1 MRLTMKHTIII
12 YASQYGSTKQYA
24 ERLSAI
30 TGIKCVSLKEA
41 EDIQN
46 YERIIYMGA
55 LFAGSVLGLKK
66 YAAAI
71 TSQEL
76 IVITVGLVDP
86 QDGENIRYIR
96 NNIKSQI
103 PAHLYD
109 EDKIFHLRG
118 AIDYSTMRLKHKLMM
133 KFMHSRLSKMP
144 EDELNA
150 ESKTIL
156 ETYGKKVDYVDFNS
170 LQTIVSIL

>member
-1 MRLTMKHTIII
+1 MKHSIII
-12 YASQYGSTKQYA
+12 YASQYGSTKRYA

-30 TGIKCVSLKEA
+30 TGIKCVSRKEA
-41 EDIQN
+41 ENIQN
-46 YERIIYMGA
+46 YERFIYMGP

-66 YAAAI
+66 FAATV

-76 IVITVGLVDP
+76 IVITVGLVDT
-86 QDGENIRYIR
+86 QDEENIRYIR

-118 AIDYSTMRLKHKLMM
+118 AIDYSTMGLKHKLMM
-133 KFMHSRLSKMP
+133 KFMHSRLARMLKKNSMP
-144 EDELNA
+144 
-150 ESKTIL
+150 SQRSFWRHT
-156 ETYGKKVDYVDFNS
+156 GKR
-170 LQTIVSIL
+170 LTM

>member
-1 MRLTMKHTIII
+1 MKHSIII
-12 YASQYGSTKQYA
+12 YASQYGSTKRYA
-24 ERLSAI
+24 EQLSAI
-30 TGIKCVSLKEA
+30 TGIKCVSRKDA
-41 EDIQN
+41 ENIQN

-55 LFAGSVLGLKK
+55 LFAGSVFGLKK
-66 YAAAI
+66 FATTV

-86 QDGENIRYIR
+86 QDEENIRYIR

-118 AIDYSTMRLKHKLMM
+118 AIDYSTMGMKHKLMM
-133 KFMHSRLSKMP
+133 KFMHGKLSRMA
-144 EDELNA
+144 EEELNA
-150 ESKTIL
+150 ESKIIL
-156 ETYGKKVDYVDFNS
+156 ETYGKKVDYVDFNT
-170 LQTIVSIL
+170 LHPIVSIITPKE

>member
-1 MRLTMKHTIII
+1 MKHSIII
-12 YASQYGSTKQYA
+12 YASQYGSTKRYA

-109 EDKIFHLRG
+109 ESKIFHLRG
-118 AIDYSTMRLKHKLMM
+118 SIDYSTMRLKHKLMM

>member
-1 MRLTMKHTIII
+1 MKSTIII
-12 YASQYGSTKQYA
+12 YASQYGSTKRYA

-30 TGIKCVSLKEA
+30 TRIKCVSRKEA

-66 YAAAI
+66 FAATI
-71 TSQEL
+71 TTQEL
-76 IVITVGLVDP
+76 IVVTVGLVNP
-86 QDGENIRYIR
+86 QDEENIKYIR

-103 PAHLYD
+103 PVHLYD

-118 AIDYSTMRLKHKLMM
+118 AIDYSTMGMKQKLMM
-133 KFMHSRLSKMP
+133 KFMHSRLSKTP
-144 EDELNA
+144 EEELNSEA
-150 ESKTIL
+150 KIIL
-156 ETYGKKVDYVDFNS
+156 ETYGKKVDFVDYDS
-170 LQTIVSIL
+170 LKEIVSIIF